1 MLDNN
6 EIGIF
11 IRLVDAGGKTAKEIA
26 EMYRTSAAKDPLGRV
41 AFCTDAEA
49 DPRLA
54 DRFNQ
59 AILAYEGDYG
69 EYEYIIGDIIDTDL
83 AYDPDAPKGFKRKIM
98 GAFSDLLPREFER
111 EMKSTWLLLNT
122 LRDLAAEEAAGMQC
136 VLSNELSAPADLL
149 DNRAASVNF
158 TYFV

>member
-1 MLDNN
+1 MLENN

-11 IRLVDAGGKTAKEIA
+11 IRLVDAGGRTSQEIA
-26 EMYRTSAAKDPLGRV
+26 EMYKTSADNDPLGRV

-54 DRFNQ
+54 SRFNR
-59 AILAYEGDYG
+59 AIMAYEGDYG
-69 EYEYIIGDIIDTDL
+69 EYEYLMGDIIDTDL

-111 EMKSTWLLLNT
+111 EMKSTWLLLNN
-122 LRDLAAEEAAGMQC
+122 LRELEPEAAAGMQC
-136 VLSNELSAPADLL
+136 VLSNELSAPAELL